1 MADHQLMKRPTQII
15 KEKKKKNRGR
25 KIVKKRGS
33 GCMRI
38 ASFFPSPQSNYRRL
52 VNVSILA
59 AAVTDVVVIVVVVVT
74 ASV

>member
-1 MADHQLMKRPTQII
+1 M
-15 KEKKKKNRGR
+15 
-25 KIVKKRGS
+25 KKRGS

-59 AAVTDVVVIVVVVVT
+59 AAAVTDVVVIVVVVVT